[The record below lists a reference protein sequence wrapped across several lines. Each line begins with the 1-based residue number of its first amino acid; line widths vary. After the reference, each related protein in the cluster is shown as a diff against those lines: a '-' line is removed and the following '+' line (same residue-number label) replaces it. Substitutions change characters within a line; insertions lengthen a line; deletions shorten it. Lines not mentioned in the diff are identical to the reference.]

1 MAQNLKIN
9 GKQYNGVSVIGAP
22 NANGGTS
29 RFFDTSNATAEAD
42 DIAIGKT
49 AYTINGKVTGTNQG
63 GGSTLG
69 TKTITVN
76 GEYDAQDDG
85 YDGYSS
91 VDVQVPGSS
100 PTLQAKTNIAPTTS
114 SQTITADQGY
124 DGLSSVQ
131 INAMPTGTAGTPTAT
146 KGAVSNHSIS
156 VTPSV
161 TNSAGYIS
169 SGTINGTA
177 VTVSA
182 SELDSGAKSITSNGN
197 SQDVVGYASV
207 NVNVPNTYAAGDEG
221 KVVSSGALVSQTAHA
236 DVTPTTSDQTIDTTT
251 NNSLKVKGDADLV
264 AGNIKKDV
272 EIFGVTGSYE
282 GGGGGRLPAGYT
294 EYDYILQ
301 TAVNSSVSGNINRVI
316 VPSITL
322 KAQYSYEFKFLCT
335 NTSTTTMNLL
345 GTRNGASGSKDIGIF
360 FTPSTGKVGYWFAGT
375 DTTTTITGITKGEV
389 HTVKILPVG
398 SSLTYPNNAVLDID
412 GTEYSTG
419 STVAS
424 QDFKSWLGFFRY
436 AISSTSCITTNNTI
450 GGFQIGEF
458 IIKNGNTI
466 VADFVP
472 CDNGTHYGFY
482 DLIAE
487 SFYYDD
493 TVSVYSYVGGQWL

>member
-161 TNSAGYIS
+161 TNSAGYIA

-177 VTVSA
+177 VSVSA
-182 SELDSGAKSITSNGN
+182 SELDSGAKSITANGN

-207 NVNVPNTYAAGDEG
+207 NVNVPNSYSAGDEG
-221 KVVSSGALVSQTAHA
+221 KVVSSGALVAQTAHA

-251 NNSLKVKGDADLV
+251 NNSLKVKGDANLV

-272 EIFGVTGSYE
+272 EIFGTTGSYE
-282 GGGGGRLPAGYT
+282 GGGGGFSVDDIAQNLAPNGDIVLGNIIIQSNALRKKPITSISGNATKISSESLRDCTSLTSIMLPNINANIESWSCTGCSNLEIVDAGSPPQIFANT
-294 EYDYILQ
+294 FNDCKKLQ
-301 TAVNSSVSGNINRVI
+301 TFIIRTTSVCALQSDSAFTNTPFKGYNGLTGVFY
-316 VPSITL
+316 VPSSLIN
-322 KAQYSYEFKFLCT
+322 SYKT
-335 NTSTTTMNLL
+335 
-345 GTRNGASGSKDIGIF
+345 ASN
-360 FTPSTGKVGYWFAGT
+360 W
-375 DTTTTITGITKGEV
+375 
-389 HTVKILPVG
+389 
-398 SSLTYPNNAVLDID
+398 SSLFN
-412 GTEYSTG
+412 TG
-419 STVAS
+419 YCTFS
-424 QDFKSWLGFFRY
+424 
-436 AISSTSCITTNNTI
+436 AIEGSIY
-450 GGFQIGEF
+450 E
-458 IIKNGNTI
+458 
-466 VADFVP
+466 
-472 CDNGTHYGFY
+472 
-482 DLIAE
+482 
-487 SFYYDD
+487 
-493 TVSVYSYVGGQWL
+493 

>member
-177 VTVSA
+177 VSVSA
-182 SELDSGAKSITSNGN
+182 SELDSGSKSITANGN

-251 NNSLKVKGDADLV
+251 NNSLKVKGDANLV

-272 EIFGVTGSYE
+272 EIFGTTGSYE
-282 GGGGGRLPAGYT
+282 GGGGGGGFINVLETITVPSNT
-294 EYDYILQ
+294 S
-301 TAVNSSVSGNINRVI
+301 AVNIDLSSYTSYDCVLVVMDATTSSADWIYFVKNGSSPTGGSYSKKSSTFKGVCAYNMIIGGYSSYAGGTQAQTSFTNQNNDMTNVY
-316 VPSITL
+316 VYAYASSIT
-322 KAQYSYEFKFLCT
+322 A
-335 NTSTTTMNLL
+335 
-345 GTRNGASGSKDIGIF
+345 GSKFYICG
-360 FTPSTGKVGYWFAGT
+360 G
-375 DTTTTITGITKGEV
+375 
-389 HTVKILPVG
+389 
-398 SSLTYPNNAVLDID
+398 N
-412 GTEYSTG
+412 
-419 STVAS
+419 
-424 QDFKSWLGFFRY
+424 Y
-436 AISSTSCITTNNTI
+436 A
-450 GGFQIGEF
+450 
-458 IIKNGNTI
+458 
-466 VADFVP
+466 
-472 CDNGTHYGFY
+472 
-482 DLIAE
+482 DL
-487 SFYYDD
+487 
-493 TVSVYSYVGGQWL
+493 

>member
-49 AYTINGKVTGTNQG
+49 AYTINGKITGTNQG

-177 VTVSA
+177 VSVSA
-182 SELDSGAKSITSNGN
+182 SELDSGAKSITANGN

-207 NVNVPNTYAAGDEG
+207 NVNVPNSYSAGDEG
-221 KVVSSGALVSQTAHA
+221 KVVSSGALVAQTAHA

-251 NNSLKVKGDADLV
+251 NNSIKVKGDANLV

-272 EIFGVTGSYE
+272 EIFGTTGSYE
-282 GGGGGRLPAGYT
+282 GGGGGG
-294 EYDYILQ
+294 
-301 TAVNSSVSGNINRVI
+301 
-316 VPSITL
+316 
-322 KAQYSYEFKFLCT
+322 
-335 NTSTTTMNLL
+335 
-345 GTRNGASGSKDIGIF
+345 GASGFYLLDDITISQAVRSYQIDFQNTWYSYDRILLYINGQFVGGSDWLYWNVNATTLDSGKYSNQTATFEFMYEVISAPYATNAIKVDILSIYNSGHNVTNVNLPNLTSMDAVSYFWLSGYSKDLA
-360 FTPSTGKVGYWFAGT
+360 SGT
-375 DTTTTITGITKGEV
+375 KIKIYG
-389 HTVKILPVG
+389 VK
-398 SSLTYPNNAVLDID
+398 
-412 GTEYSTG
+412 
-419 STVAS
+419 
-424 QDFKSWLGFFRY
+424 Y
-436 AISSTSCITTNNTI
+436 A
-450 GGFQIGEF
+450 
-458 IIKNGNTI
+458 
-466 VADFVP
+466 
-472 CDNGTHYGFY
+472 
-482 DLIAE
+482 DL
-487 SFYYDD
+487 
-493 TVSVYSYVGGQWL
+493 

>member
-22 NANGGTS
+22 NANGGTA

-49 AYTINGKVTGTNQG
+49 AYTINGKITGTNQG

-161 TNSAGYIS
+161 TNSAGYIA

-177 VTVSA
+177 VSVSA
-182 SELDSGAKSITSNGN
+182 SELDSGAKSITANGN

-207 NVNVPNTYAAGDEG
+207 NVNVPNTYTAGDEG
-221 KVVSSGALVSQTAHA
+221 KVVSSGALVAQTAHA

-251 NNSLKVKGDADLV
+251 NNSLKVKGDANLV

-272 EIFGVTGSYE
+272 EIFGTTGSYE
-282 GGGGGRLPAGYT
+282 GGGGGYT
-294 EYDYILQ
+294 AEEIASK
-301 TAVNSSVSGNINRVI
+301 TVSGAITINANNVPTIKERAFSGYSGLTSVTI
-316 VPSITL
+316 VGSP
-322 KAQYSYEFKFLCT
+322 Y
-335 NTSTTTMNLL
+335 L
-345 GTRNGASGSKDIGIF
+345 GNYCF
-360 FTPSTGKVGYWFAGT
+360 ENC
-375 DTTTTITGITKGEV
+375 TGITTLNIDDLTRINSGQWSVATGVFKACNSITMVCLKGYGNNVLPSYNFENCTSIT
-389 HTVKILPVG
+389 TVDVKTCSGVQDAFKGCTALRTLIIRKSDGVPNMT
-398 SSLTYPNNAVLDID
+398 SPPNNAVTGIYNNPNDSVIYVPNALIASYQTASNWSTLYNLNNNIFQKIEGTTYETHWAD
-412 GTEYSTG
+412 GT
-419 STVAS
+419 V
-424 QDFKSWLGFFRY
+424 
-436 AISSTSCITTNNTI
+436 
-450 GGFQIGEF
+450 
-458 IIKNGNTI
+458 
-466 VADFVP
+466 
-472 CDNGTHYGFY
+472 
-482 DLIAE
+482 
-487 SFYYDD
+487 
-493 TVSVYSYVGGQWL
+493 VS

>member
-9 GKQYNGVSVIGAP
+9 GKQYNGVAVIGAP
-22 NANGGTS
+22 NANGGTA
-29 RFFDTSNATAEAD
+29 RFYDTSNATADAD

-49 AYTINGKVTGTNQG
+49 AYTINGKITGTNQG

-69 TKTITVN
+69 TKTITSN

-100 PTLQAKTNIAPTTS
+100 PTLQVKTNIAPTTS

-182 SELDSGAKSITSNGN
+182 SELDSGAKSITANGN

-221 KVVSSGALVSQTAHA
+221 KVVSSGALVAQTAHA

-251 NNSLKVKGDADLV
+251 NNSLKVKGDANLV

-272 EIFGVTGSYE
+272 EIFGTTGSYE
-282 GGGGGRLPAGYT
+282 GGGGISLDDFASGAEPTGAITINSTTVRKCAFSYATNITSVTMPNVTTVGQDAFSYATALQYAYFGGANFVPGNYMVRGCTALKELHMPYFKSTSGLGGFGLQNCTSLELIDYGNANQAAFNNLSVCPLNTIILRKSDGVVSLPANALNNSTAFQNGGTGGTIYIPKVLYDHLDDNSALDYKAATNWSAYDGY
-294 EYDYILQ
+294 
-301 TAVNSSVSGNINRVI
+301 G
-316 VPSITL
+316 
-322 KAQYSYEFKFLCT
+322 
-335 NTSTTTMNLL
+335 
-345 GTRNGASGSKDIGIF
+345 
-360 FTPSTGKVGYWFAGT
+360 
-375 DTTTTITGITKGEV
+375 TITWA
-389 HTVKILPVG
+389 KIEG
-398 SSLTYPNNAVLDID
+398 SAYEL
-412 GTEYSTG
+412 
-419 STVAS
+419 
-424 QDFKSWLGFFRY
+424 
-436 AISSTSCITTNNTI
+436 
-450 GGFQIGEF
+450 
-458 IIKNGNTI
+458 
-466 VADFVP
+466 
-472 CDNGTHYGFY
+472 
-482 DLIAE
+482 
-487 SFYYDD
+487 
-493 TVSVYSYVGGQWL
+493 